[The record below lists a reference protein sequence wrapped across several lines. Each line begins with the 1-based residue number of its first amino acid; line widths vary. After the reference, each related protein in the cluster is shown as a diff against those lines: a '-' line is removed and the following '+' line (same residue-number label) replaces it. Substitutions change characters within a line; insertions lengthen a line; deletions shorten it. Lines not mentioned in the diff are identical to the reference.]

1 MPNILIDGMCRFRL
15 YGLFRLLV
23 FSHFHT
29 LMLLFDSLHQAS
41 TAMSASQLGLQ
52 VTGQNLTNA
61 QTPGYVRES
70 LLLET
75 GTSRKL
81 GNGTVIGTGVQVS
94 GVIQVI
100 DKFLEERLRSSNS
113 DMLSSSTQEKFYTE
127 LEALLNETTESD
139 LSSSLGEFFNS
150 IDNILSHPENVSFRQ
165 MTVEQGVKLT
175 NDIKRIAD
183 SVVSIQRGINT
194 SINDSANEI
203 NRLVK
208 KIDELNRNISLLETK
223 EGHEAMGLRDER
235 LNALSDLSKL
245 INIKTTENTQTGS
258 VSIYC
263 GSDILLMDGV
273 RNEIFVGGRK
283 AESDDVVMA
292 ELCIRDTMT
301 PLDVRSGSV
310 YGLYQAHSQ
319 ILGGYAEKLNHFA
332 ENLIQEFNTIYSSGQ
347 GLTGYNSV
355 TSLAMIDQPELPIS
369 LSDLDFPVEN
379 GVFTIMVNNKPY
391 EIRIEVNESPT
402 IDPFSL
408 KPIPTVRGTS
418 LNDIASAIDSID
430 NISATVNW
438 HGQLEI
444 IADDS
449 STEFS
454 FSNDTSGIFAAL
466 GINTFF
472 TGTNAATIG
481 INPTVLSDPSKF
493 AASDGGVGQNTGN
506 GVQLAAMAVASN
518 LALGGVSIIE
528 YYDGIV
534 SETMLAG
541 GIMKSVASSNSLYQ
555 QSLQTQRDSI
565 SGVNIDEETILM
577 MTYQRMF
584 QANSRLVTVIDEMLE
599 TLINL

>member
-1 MPNILIDGMCRFRL
+1 
-15 YGLFRLLV
+15 
-23 FSHFHT
+23 
-29 LMLLFDSLHQAS
+29 MLLFDSLHQAS